1 MDNNEI
7 LLTPAALLD
16 FLRQVDELADKD
28 ISVDETGST
37 LTVTIGESTY
47 GIDLNQAETVE
58 VPDEVVDEVAD
69 VADEAYAELG
79 EAGVDVTDID
89 EDVVEGSSRSGYG
102 FKGASFYHKI
112 PNDLCLRVKNSD
124 DATNKEKQRIILD
137 FCNFVLENSDNKEM
151 CDQAEELSDKIYQIK
166 PEDKNYSSII
176 ADADYDF
183 AEFLDYWKFSDYIWS
198 GDLGDSSDVVEGGLI
213 SEALKTLAVG
223 GLVRLAGKIMGK
235 DVADTLKK

>member
-16 FLRQVDELADKD
+16 FLRQVDELAEKD

-37 LTVTIGESTY
+37 LSVTIGESTY

-79 EAGVDVTDID
+79 EAGVDVTDVD
-89 EDVVEGSSRSGYG
+89 E
-102 FKGASFYHKI
+102 
-112 PNDLCLRVKNSD
+112 
-124 DATNKEKQRIILD
+124 
-137 FCNFVLENSDNKEM
+137 
-151 CDQAEELSDKIYQIK
+151 
-166 PEDKNYSSII
+166 
-176 ADADYDF
+176 
-183 AEFLDYWKFSDYIWS
+183 
-198 GDLGDSSDVVEGGLI
+198 DVVEGGLI

-235 DVADTLKK
+235 DVADSLKK

>member
-1 MDNNEI
+1 MENNEI

-58 VPDEVVDEVAD
+58 VPDEVVDEVSD

-79 EAGVDVTDID
+79 EAGVDIT
-89 EDVVEGSSRSGYG
+89 
-102 FKGASFYHKI
+102 
-112 PNDLCLRVKNSD
+112 
-124 DATNKEKQRIILD
+124 
-137 FCNFVLENSDNKEM
+137 
-151 CDQAEELSDKIYQIK
+151 
-166 PEDKNYSSII
+166 
-176 ADADYDF
+176 DAD
-183 AEFLDYWKFSDYIWS
+183 E
-198 GDLGDSSDVVEGGLI
+198 DVVEGGLI

>member
-37 LTVTIGESTY
+37 LSVTIGESTY

-79 EAGVDVTDID
+79 EAGVDVTD
-89 EDVVEGSSRSGYG
+89 V
-102 FKGASFYHKI
+102 
-112 PNDLCLRVKNSD
+112 D
-124 DATNKEKQRIILD
+124 D
-137 FCNFVLENSDNKEM
+137 
-151 CDQAEELSDKIYQIK
+151 
-166 PEDKNYSSII
+166 
-176 ADADYDF
+176 
-183 AEFLDYWKFSDYIWS
+183 
-198 GDLGDSSDVVEGGLI
+198 DVVEGGLI

>member
-28 ISVDETGST
+28 IAVDETGST

-47 GIDLNQAETVE
+47 GIDLNRAETVE

-69 VADEAYAELG
+69 VADEAYADLG

-89 EDVVEGSSRSGYG
+89 E
-102 FKGASFYHKI
+102 
-112 PNDLCLRVKNSD
+112 
-124 DATNKEKQRIILD
+124 
-137 FCNFVLENSDNKEM
+137 
-151 CDQAEELSDKIYQIK
+151 
-166 PEDKNYSSII
+166 
-176 ADADYDF
+176 
-183 AEFLDYWKFSDYIWS
+183 
-198 GDLGDSSDVVEGGLI
+198 DVVEGGLI

-235 DVADTLKK
+235 DVADSLKK

>member
-1 MDNNEI
+1 MENDEI

-47 GIDLNQAETVE
+47 DIDLNQAETVE

-69 VADEAYAELG
+69 VADEAYADLS

-89 EDVVEGSSRSGYG
+89 EDVVEAG
-102 FKGASFYHKI
+102 I
-112 PNDLCLRVKNSD
+112 
-124 DATNKEKQRIILD
+124 
-137 FCNFVLENSDNKEM
+137 
-151 CDQAEELSDKIYQIK
+151 
-166 PEDKNYSSII
+166 
-176 ADADYDF
+176 
-183 AEFLDYWKFSDYIWS
+183 
-198 GDLGDSSDVVEGGLI
+198 I

-235 DVADTLKK
+235 DVADTLRK

>member
-1 MDNNEI
+1 MENNEI

-79 EAGVDVTDID
+79 ESGVDVTDID
-89 EDVVEGSSRSGYG
+89 E
-102 FKGASFYHKI
+102 
-112 PNDLCLRVKNSD
+112 
-124 DATNKEKQRIILD
+124 
-137 FCNFVLENSDNKEM
+137 
-151 CDQAEELSDKIYQIK
+151 
-166 PEDKNYSSII
+166 
-176 ADADYDF
+176 
-183 AEFLDYWKFSDYIWS
+183 
-198 GDLGDSSDVVEGGLI
+198 DVVEGGLI

-223 GLVRLAGKIMGK
+223 GLVRLAGKILGK
-235 DVADTLKK
+235 DVADTLRK

>member
-89 EDVVEGSSRSGYG
+89 EDVVEG
-102 FKGASFYHKI
+102 
-112 PNDLCLRVKNSD
+112 
-124 DATNKEKQRIILD
+124 
-137 FCNFVLENSDNKEM
+137 
-151 CDQAEELSDKIYQIK
+151 
-166 PEDKNYSSII
+166 
-176 ADADYDF
+176 
-183 AEFLDYWKFSDYIWS
+183 
-198 GDLGDSSDVVEGGLI
+198 GLI

-235 DVADTLKK
+235 DVADSLRK

>member
-37 LTVTIGESTY
+37 LSVTIGESTY

-79 EAGVDVTDID
+79 EAGVDVTDVD
-89 EDVVEGSSRSGYG
+89 E
-102 FKGASFYHKI
+102 
-112 PNDLCLRVKNSD
+112 
-124 DATNKEKQRIILD
+124 
-137 FCNFVLENSDNKEM
+137 
-151 CDQAEELSDKIYQIK
+151 
-166 PEDKNYSSII
+166 
-176 ADADYDF
+176 
-183 AEFLDYWKFSDYIWS
+183 
-198 GDLGDSSDVVEGGLI
+198 DVVEGGLI

-235 DVADTLKK
+235 DVADSLRK

>member
-79 EAGVDVTDID
+79 EAGVDVTDVD
-89 EDVVEGSSRSGYG
+89 E
-102 FKGASFYHKI
+102 
-112 PNDLCLRVKNSD
+112 
-124 DATNKEKQRIILD
+124 
-137 FCNFVLENSDNKEM
+137 
-151 CDQAEELSDKIYQIK
+151 
-166 PEDKNYSSII
+166 
-176 ADADYDF
+176 
-183 AEFLDYWKFSDYIWS
+183 
-198 GDLGDSSDVVEGGLI
+198 DVVEGGLI

-235 DVADTLKK
+235 DVADSLRK